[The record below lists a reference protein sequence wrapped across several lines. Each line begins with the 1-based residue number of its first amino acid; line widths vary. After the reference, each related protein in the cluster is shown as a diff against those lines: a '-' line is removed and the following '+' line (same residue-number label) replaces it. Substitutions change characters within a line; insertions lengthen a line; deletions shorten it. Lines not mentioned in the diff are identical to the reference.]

1 MRNKTGI
8 LSALILSLAIAGSA
22 FAANGVTKAK
32 AGAPAAKTAAAKT
45 AKTAKQ
51 KKHHKTK
58 KAKSAKKMKSAST
71 TTTPKK

>member
-22 FAANGVTKAK
+22 FAANGVTKDK
-32 AGAPAAKTAAAKT
+32 ASAPAAKT

-51 KKHHKTK
+51 KKHHKAK
-58 KAKSAKKMKSAST
+58 KAKSAKKMKSAMT
-71 TTTPKK
+71 TTAPKK